1 MGCLK
6 CLLLWATLDY
16 VSVISFI
23 WENSR
28 VIQFSSVSFSRGIW
42 YFCNE
47 EAGSLVERRKRQD
60 IIRMK
65 YVGVI
70 SIESKIETIENLV
83 KDDYLKLAELR
94 I

>member
-1 MGCLK
+1 MF
-6 CLLLWATLDY
+6 LLSHLFEKTVELF
-16 VSVISFI
+16 SF
-23 WENSR
+23 R
-28 VIQFSSVSFSRGIW
+28 VFHFREVFGI
-42 YFCNE
+42 FVEE

-70 SIESKIETIENLV
+70 SIESKIETIGNLV